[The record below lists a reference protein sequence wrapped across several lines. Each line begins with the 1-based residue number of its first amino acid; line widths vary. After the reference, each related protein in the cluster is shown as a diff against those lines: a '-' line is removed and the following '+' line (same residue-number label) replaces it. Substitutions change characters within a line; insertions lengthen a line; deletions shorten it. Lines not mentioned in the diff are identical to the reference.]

1 MQAIPPLVWILLGSI
16 AMGVIIGVPYVLI
29 RRWWRRRNGLPP
41 DEASP
46 ERVADT
52 TRLRPAHAGWAALV
66 AGGVALAWFSA
77 WPMDWGRI
85 TLHTVL
91 LTAMWL
97 VATYMVIKG
106 RPTTS
111 RTLKE
116 LALCSPLCV
125 FGLLCFINQRADTSV
140 ARRYEV
146 RVLAIEASKWGG
158 VCGALCRAQAGC
170 VLTSSRGGAT
180 KLSKFPWAAASKWAT
195 CMWCT
200 CARARSVI
208 LGSRR

>member
-91 LTAMWL
+91 LTAMLL
-97 VATYMVIKG
+97 VAAYMVIKG

-146 RVLAIEASKWGG
+146 RVLAIEASKKGKGLWSPLSGSGRVRADIKSWRGNETEQIPVGG
-158 VCGALCRAQAGC
+158 SVKVGDMYVVHVREGALGY
-170 VLTSSRGGAT
+170 
-180 KLSKFPWAAASKWAT
+180 PWF
-195 CMWCT
+195 
-200 CARARSVI
+200 
-208 LGSRR
+208 